1 MAKLKQREKMLE
13 LGKNLEFGY
22 VMSLAN
28 MLKSLYKAEGKT
40 LYTFVLWLVS
50 VRFWVPH
57 WLRGNSILAQRR
69 QLSSIVR
76 EVLGLAL
83 E

>member
-1 MAKLKQREKMLE
+1 MRMAKLKREKMLE

-40 LYTFVLWLVS
+40 LYTWLVS

-69 QLSSIVR
+69 QLLSIVR
-76 EVLGLAL
+76 VV
-83 E
+83 